1 MMLTT
6 RTANVAVNVPY
17 ILTVQ
22 SAQCTLYVS
31 ASRQLS
37 DTDNLM
43 SFIAVVQ
50 YEPLRAGFRCH
61 EVKQM
66 HTVRWAFYLHWTTDC
81 WSVVTVARM
90 SGGQSFYHCGNI
102 VLPSPFLDWCVFL
115 IVSLFNSSF
124 ETDVTKASVF
134 HTISKHYV
142 GCLVLRCSLDTWLSM
157 PNINSTFQII
167 YNVLTDQVNGQYA
180 WHPHYCSKCLL
191 IPQFV
196 KTNRKHITV
205 THL

>member
-1 MMLTT
+1 MMLTA

-17 ILTVQ
+17 TLTVQ

-66 HTVRWAFYLHWTTDC
+66 H
-81 WSVVTVARM
+81 
-90 SGGQSFYHCGNI
+90 
-102 VLPSPFLDWCVFL
+102 
-115 IVSLFNSSF
+115 IVS
-124 ETDVTKASVF
+124 
-134 HTISKHYV
+134 
-142 GCLVLRCSLDTWLSM
+142 
-157 PNINSTFQII
+157 
-167 YNVLTDQVNGQYA
+167 
-180 WHPHYCSKCLL
+180 
-191 IPQFV
+191 
-196 KTNRKHITV
+196 
-205 THL
+205 